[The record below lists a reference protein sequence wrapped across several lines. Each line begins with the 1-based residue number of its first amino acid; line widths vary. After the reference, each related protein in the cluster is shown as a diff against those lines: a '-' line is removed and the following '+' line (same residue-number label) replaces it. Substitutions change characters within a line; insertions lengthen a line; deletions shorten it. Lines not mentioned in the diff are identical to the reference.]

1 MFPDAR
7 DTTEG
12 GGGETELVGICG
24 GSLTTTTSLPTKFPP
39 QPSERKPGERKTV
52 QTAGQRGPDGGVG
65 TAVEHPS
72 SDPADST
79 LRTNLRLRSAGQYLQ
94 RGVGTYRMGGHS
106 RGKIGD
112 APM

>member
-1 MFPDAR
+1 MR
-7 DTTEG
+7 
-12 GGGETELVGICG
+12 GESNHNHATSNKV
-24 GSLTTTTSLPTKFPP
+24 STTSLRNEN
-39 QPSERKPGERKTV
+39 QSERKTV

-79 LRTNLRLRSAGQYLQ
+79 LRTNLRLRLAGQYLL
-94 RGVGTYRMGGHS
+94 RKVGTYRMGGHS